1 MKNQKSSGFTLVEIL
16 TAIVVLAI
24 LLGIGIPSLT
34 AIMRQNRL
42 AGKTNELIGALA
54 LARSEAVKR
63 GSRVSIC
70 SANAAGDDCS
80 GGIDWSNG
88 WLLFSDSEGNEGEID
103 ADGTA
108 PDDTII
114 QSWAAPSLESI
125 DLTSSHASITFMSSG
140 AATVQTSFTVR
151 PQNCTGAGN
160 ARRIDVALSGRA
172 SKSNGDC

>member
-1 MKNQKSSGFTLVEIL
+1 M

-42 AGKTNELIGALA
+42 AGQTNELIGALA

-63 GSRVSIC
+63 GTRVSIC
-70 SANAAGDDCS
+70 SANADGDDCS
-80 GGIDWSNG
+80 GETDWGNG
-88 WLLFSDSEGNEGEID
+88 WLLFTDSEGDQGEID
-103 ADGTA
+103 ADGTE

-114 QSWAAPSLESI
+114 QVWPAPSLESI
-125 DLTSSHASITFMSSG
+125 NLTSSHASITFMSSG
-140 AATVQTSFTVR
+140 AAAVVTSFTVR
-151 PQNCTGAGN
+151 PKNCSGAGN

-172 SKSNGDC
+172 SKANSNC